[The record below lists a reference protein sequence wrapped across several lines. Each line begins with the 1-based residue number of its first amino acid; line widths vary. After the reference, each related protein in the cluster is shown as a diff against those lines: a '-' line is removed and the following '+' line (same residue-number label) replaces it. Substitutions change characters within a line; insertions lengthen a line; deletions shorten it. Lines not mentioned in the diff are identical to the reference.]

1 MRKKRILFT
10 AMLCISVMTIIPGC
24 GKKSDDDIT
33 NEEVYGEME
42 PLTDEGLKEMEADTG
57 KDDDMKPIKDPESEE
72 EGNAEVIEDQDSSK
86 EDDMR

>member
-42 PLTDEGLKEMEADTG
+42 PLTDEEL
-57 KDDDMKPIKDPESEE
+57 EE
-72 EGNAEVIEDQDSSK
+72 NSRSKSSK
-86 EDDMR
+86 LRVFERA